1 MPPESLFLDV
11 KVIKKYS
18 LCEGPG
24 DDCSFVQTANKHTRK
39 TRKQQQKNGE
49 KGEKSHQQQ
58 QNLKKRKFLLFIES
72 GMTYTV

>member
-1 MPPESLFLDV
+1 MKTLGMTAVSY
-11 KVIKKYS
+11 KR
-18 LCEGPG
+18 
-24 DDCSFVQTANKHTRK
+24 QTNTQGKQGNSNK
-39 TRKQQQKNGE
+39 KNGE